1 MSRADIHPDFDGHN
15 EKSLKDLEPKEKLL
29 YLSQMIE
36 LYHTARTRIKRVKK
50 ISK

>member
-1 MSRADIHPDFDGHN
+1 MSRTDIHPDFDGHN
-15 EKSLKDLEPKEKLL
+15 EKSLKNLEPKGKLL

-50 ISK
+50 KSK